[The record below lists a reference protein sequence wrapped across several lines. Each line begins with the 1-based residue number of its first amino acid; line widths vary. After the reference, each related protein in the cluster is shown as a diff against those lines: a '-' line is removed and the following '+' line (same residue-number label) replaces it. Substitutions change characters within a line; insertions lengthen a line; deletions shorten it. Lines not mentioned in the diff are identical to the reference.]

1 MVKRISKLFMIV
13 FLLIFAFSFAAC
25 KKKENEEENKGG
37 EDKQIPTIS
46 FQTTS
51 YELEVG
57 EEVTLSPVIKNLEN
71 GEIEYSEDKTGV
83 VTSEVNGTYK
93 AVAAG
98 TVTVTAKIK
107 GYDASASVTIT
118 VKEVYVP
125 VLVSEIT
132 VEGNASMTEGDTQT
146 LTATVLPE
154 NADDKTFKWS
164 TSNAKIG
171 TITDAGVVTAVKAGT
186 VTFTATAND
195 GSKKSGSLKVVIKE
209 KQILATSIN
218 FEIADSFYVDDEA
231 TLEAVIEP
239 SNASVKVARW
249 SSTNPTVA
257 TVDET
262 GKLKAVAAGKVTIV
276 CETTDGSNLKA
287 SKQIEVK
294 EFNGPKTVS
303 YVGPTTFGLTETYQL
318 SAKDF
323 TSDAKGE
330 LEFVSYECFDDAL
343 EVSATGLVTP
353 KAEGSATLIVSVK
366 GISNIEVSIQI
377 KIVSPLYVNKA
388 WAGSADGASVGE
400 SLVFGTNAFDTITK
414 ALAKATN
421 GAFIYVAAG
430 TYDESFTIS
439 YSDIALLGPND
450 KVLGNDTR
458 AEEAILTGKITLAKE
473 LKNTTIAGFKFTG
486 NAQVVNNK
494 GGNGSGAEPA
504 MNLNG
509 FKFAYNLVDT
519 SLTSGKGVIYFVEG
533 SSGYSYYLDFIGNK
547 FTTSAT
553 STLEAYVYIDNNTHL
568 TIENNTFFNAPAKAF
583 YINDTD
589 KGLGGNSIIK
599 DNTFDTIGTNAFHA
613 NWGSPSPNLT
623 KGYYIEMSGNTF
635 KNVNGYAIFFGRFN
649 NADSYDHISIT
660 GNTFTSVG
668 TGVHFDRVQDEY
680 HITVTKNTFT
690 NDPTKAYFSNLWRD
704 DTSKNAKIAAG
715 GNTYLDGENAIEAKA
730 SLYDADKVSLD
741 PIPEEQPVVDDRPE
755 ALGNHIEIRFEGS
768 GVLKLQEAVELD
780 VKYFGETEGATPKF
794 ASSDATVAS
803 VDEVGKVTALK
814 AGEATITVTINS
826 INATVSFNVI
836 DESQTMNELLKLIAL
851 NNNGVVMNRV
861 ITLKG
866 SSDIDSRVYGS
877 VNNYWAGTMP
887 TIKADYMPMSTLK
900 YGVWEEDAS
909 GNQTTCL
916 QDERTST
923 DYIVVHDTANS
934 NKGAN
939 AKMNSDWAHHPQ
951 SDTTASWH
959 YTVGNDGI
967 YQVLENE
974 KLIAWHA
981 GDGTNWALDNN
992 NSTTFYD
999 TGVAYTVERPTVTL
1013 GDDGYFYIEGQ
1024 KTTVK
1029 YPTAAGVTPHLNDLG
1044 ILAFKGDNGNYVIPT
1059 THITGEN
1066 YGQAIC
1072 MRGGNLNA
1080 VAIESCV
1087 NADSDLYLTWQY
1099 LAKLVT
1105 SLLIKYNL
1113 TPDRVSFHNNWSNKP
1128 CPWTMMNANLV
1139 SQFLK
1144 MVYVE
1149 YEVAKNYSDYT
1160 ITFTSNNPEIIDN
1173 TGRVVN
1179 RPKYTT
1185 NVSYTV
1191 TVTKGTESTSMTL
1204 HSLVIGENC

>member
-25 KKKENEEENKGG
+25 KKKDNEKENQPK
-37 EDKQIPTIS
+37 PTIS
-46 FQTTS
+46 FSTTT

-57 EEVTLSPVIKNLEN
+57 EELTLSPVVTNLEN
-71 GEIEYSEDKTGV
+71 GEIEYSESKAGV
-83 VTSEVNGTYK
+83 VSSLENGKYK

-98 TVTVTAKIK
+98 TVTITAKLK

-118 VKEVYVP
+118 VTEVFEP

-132 VEGNASMTEGDTQT
+132 VSGNATMTEGDTQT
-146 LTATVLPE
+146 LTATVSPDD
-154 NADDKTFKWS
+154 ATDKTFKWS

-171 TITDAGVVTAVKAGT
+171 TITEEGLVTAVKPGT

-195 GSKKSGSLKVVIKE
+195 DSKKTGSIKVVIKE
-209 KQILATSIN
+209 KQVLATSVS
-218 FEIADSFYVDDEA
+218 FEIAESFYVDDEA
-231 TLEAVIEP
+231 TLEATIEP
-239 SNASVKVARW
+239 SNASVKTVKW

-262 GKLKAVAAGKVTIV
+262 GKLKAIAAGKVTIV
-276 CETTDGSNLKA
+276 CETADGSNLKA

-294 EFNGPKTVS
+294 EFNGPKTVA

-323 TSDAKGE
+323 TSDAKE
-330 LEFVSYECFDDAL
+330 ALEFVSYECFDDAL
-343 EVSATGLVTP
+343 SVSETGLISP
-353 KAEGSATLIVSVK
+353 QAEGSATLVVSIK
-366 GISNIEVSIQI
+366 GISTIEVSIPV
-377 KIVSPLYVNKA
+377 KIVSPLYVDKA
-388 WAGSADGASVGE
+388 WAGSADGATVGE

-414 ALAKATN
+414 ALAKAAN

-439 YSDIALLGPND
+439 VSDIALLGPNN

-458 AEEAILTGKITLAKE
+458 AEEAVLTGKITLAKE
-473 LKNTTIAGFKFTG
+473 LSNTTIAGFKFTG

-494 GGNGSGAEPA
+494 GADGASGAEPA
-504 MNLNG
+504 TNLNG

-519 SLTSGKGVIYFVEG
+519 GLTSGKGVVYFVEG

-568 TIENNTFFNAPAKAF
+568 TIENNTFFNAPKKAF

-589 KGLGGNSIIK
+589 KGLGGNAIVK
-599 DNTFDTIGTNAFHA
+599 NNTFDTIGTNAFHS

-623 KGYYIEMSGNTF
+623 KGYYIEISGNTF
-635 KNVNGYAIFFGRFN
+635 KNVTGYALFFGRFN

-660 GNTFTSVG
+660 ENTFTSVG

-690 NDPTKAYFSNLWRD
+690 NDPTKAYFFNSWRD

-715 GNTYLDGENAIEAKA
+715 GNTYLDGENTIEAKS

-741 PIPEEQPVVDDRPE
+741 PIPESQPVVDDRPE
-755 ALGNHIEIRFEGS
+755 ALSNHIEIRFEGS

-780 VKYFGETEGATPKF
+780 VKYFGETEGASPAF

-826 INATVSFNVI
+826 INATVTFNVI

-851 NNNGVVMNRV
+851 NNNGVVMNRI
-861 ITLKG
+861 ITLQG
-866 SSDIDSRVYGS
+866 NSDIDQRVYGS

-887 TIKADYMPMSTLK
+887 TIKADYMPMSTKK
-900 YGVWEEDAS
+900 YGVWDEDS
-909 GNQTTCL
+909 DGNQTTCI
-916 QDERTST
+916 QAERSST
-923 DYIVVHDTANS
+923 EFIVVHDTANS

-992 NSTTFYD
+992 NSTTWTD
-999 TGVAYTVERPTVTL
+999 SGVAYVGDRPEVTL
-1013 GDDGYFYIEGQ
+1013 GNDGYFYIAGQ

-1029 YPTAAGVTPHLNDLG
+1029 YPTKDGVTPHLNDLG
-1044 ILAFKGDNGNYVIPT
+1044 LFVVKGESGNYMIPT
-1059 THITGEN
+1059 TWINST
-1066 YGQAIC
+1066 YGDTIC
-1072 MRGGNLNA
+1072 ARGGNLHG

-1087 NADSDLYLTWQY
+1087 DAGSDLWLTWQY
-1099 LAKLVT
+1099 LAKLV
-1105 SLLIKYNL
+1105 SQLLIKYDL
-1113 TPDRVSFHNNWSNKP
+1113 TPERVAFHNNFANKP
-1128 CPWTMMNANLV
+1128 CPKTMMGAKLV
-1139 SQFLK
+1139 DQFLK

-1173 TGRVVN
+1173 TGRIVN

-1191 TVTKGTESTSMTL
+1191 TVTKGSESASMTL

>member
-1 MVKRISKLFMIV
+1 MLKRISKVFITIFV
-13 FLLIFAFSFAAC
+13 FLLAIVLVAC
-25 KKKENEEENKGG
+25 KKDDENKDNGK
-37 EDKQIPTIS
+37 ETKNPSIS
-46 FQTTS
+46 FTTTS

-57 EEVTLSPVIKNLEN
+57 EEVTLNPTTKDVDNPVV
-71 GEIEYSEDKTGV
+71 EYSLSAEGIVSNDG
-83 VTSEVNGTYK
+83 NGKFT
-93 AVAAG
+93 ALAAG
-98 TVTVTAKIK
+98 NVTVTAKLK
-107 GYDASASVTIT
+107 DLEVSASVTIK
-118 VKEVYVP
+118 VNEPAKPIYVE
-125 VLVSEIT
+125 SIT
-132 VEGNASMTEGDTQT
+132 ISGETSMTEGDTQT
-146 LTATVLPE
+146 LTASVLPD
-154 NADDKTFKWS
+154 NANDKSFTWK
-164 TSNAKIG
+164 TSNGKIA
-171 TITDAGVVTAVKAGT
+171 TVDANGLVTALKAGT
-186 VTFTATAND
+186 VTITATAND
-195 GSKKSGSLKVVIKE
+195 EGGVSASIKIVIKE

-231 TLEAVIEP
+231 TLTAVIEP

-257 TVDET
+257 TVDES
-262 GKLKAVAAGKVTIV
+262 GKLTAIAAGKVTIV

-294 EFNGPKTVS
+294 DFNGPKTVS

-323 TSDAKGE
+323 TSDAQE
-330 LEFVSYECFDDAL
+330 ALEFVSYECFDDAL
-343 EVSATGLVTP
+343 TVSETGLITP
-353 KAEGSATLIVSVK
+353 QAEGSATLIVSVK
-366 GISNIEVSIQI
+366 GISNIEVSISV

-388 WAGSADGASVGE
+388 WAGSASGASVGE
-400 SLVFGTNAFDTITK
+400 SLVFGTNAFDTIAA

-439 YSDIALLGPND
+439 ANDISLLGPND

-547 FTTSAT
+547 FTTSVT
-553 STLEAYVYIDNNTHL
+553 STLEAFVYIDNNTHL

-715 GNTYLDGENAIEAKA
+715 GNIYLDGENAIEAKT

-741 PIPEEQPVVDDRPE
+741 PIPEEQEVVDDRPE
-755 ALGNHIEIRFEGS
+755 ALSNHIEIRFEGS
-768 GVLKLQEAVELD
+768 GVLALQEAVELE
-780 VKYFGETEGATPKF
+780 VKYFGETEGSAPAF

-814 AGEATITVTINS
+814 AGEATITVTINAV
-826 INATVSFNVI
+826 NATVSFNVI
-836 DESQTMNELLKLIAL
+836 DESQNMNELLKLIAL
-851 NNNGVVMNRV
+851 NNNGVVMNRI

-866 SSDIDSRVYGS
+866 NSEIDQRVYGS

-887 TIKADYMPMSTLK
+887 TIKADYMPMSTKK
-900 YGVWEEDAS
+900 YGVWDEDAD
-909 GNQTTCL
+909 GNQTTCI
-916 QDERTST
+916 QAERTST
-923 DYIVVHDTANS
+923 EFIVVHDTANS
-934 NKGAN
+934 SKGAN

-992 NSTTFYD
+992 NSTTWTD
-999 TGVAYTVERPTVTL
+999 SGVAYVKDRPEVTL
-1013 GDDGYFYIEGQ
+1013 GSDGYFYIEGQ

-1029 YPTAAGVTPHLNDLG
+1029 YPTKDGVTPHLNDLG
-1044 ILAFKGDNGNYVIPT
+1044 LFVIKGESGNYMIPT
-1059 THITGEN
+1059 TWINST
-1066 YGQAIC
+1066 YGDTIC
-1072 MRGGNLNA
+1072 ARGGNLHG

-1087 NADSDLYLTWQY
+1087 DLGSDLWLTWEY

-1105 SLLIKYNL
+1105 QLLIKYDL
-1113 TPDRVSFHNNWSNKP
+1113 TPERVAFHNNFSNKP
-1128 CPWTMMNANLV
+1128 CPKTMMGANLV
-1139 SQFLK
+1139 NQFLK

-1160 ITFTSNNPEIIDN
+1160 ITFTSNNPDIIDN

-1179 RPKYTT
+1179 HPKYTT

-1191 TVTKGTESTSMTL
+1191 TVTKGSESASMTL

>member
-25 KKKENEEENKGG
+25 KKKDNEKENQPK
-37 EDKQIPTIS
+37 PTIS
-46 FQTTS
+46 FSTTT

-57 EEVTLSPVIKNLEN
+57 EELTLSPVVTNLEN
-71 GEIEYSEDKTGV
+71 GEIEYSESKAGV
-83 VTSEVNGTYK
+83 VSSLENGKYK

-98 TVTVTAKIK
+98 TVTITAKLK

-118 VKEVYVP
+118 VTEVFVP

-132 VEGNASMTEGDTQT
+132 VSGNATMTEGETQT
-146 LTATVLPE
+146 LTATVSPDD
-154 NADDKTFKWS
+154 ATDKTFKWS

-171 TITDAGVVTAVKAGT
+171 TITEEGLVTAIKAGT

-195 GSKKSGSLKVVIKE
+195 DSKKTGSIKVVIKE
-209 KQILATSIN
+209 KQVLATSVS
-218 FEIADSFYVDDEA
+218 FEIAESFYVDDEA
-231 TLEAVIEP
+231 TLEATIEP
-239 SNASVKVARW
+239 SNASVKTVKW

-262 GKLKAVAAGKVTIV
+262 GKLKAIAAGKVTIV
-276 CETTDGSNLKA
+276 CETADGSNLKA

-294 EFNGPKTVS
+294 EYNGPKTVA

-323 TSDAKGE
+323 TSDAKE
-330 LEFVSYECFDDAL
+330 ALEFVSYECFDDTL
-343 EVSATGLVTP
+343 SVSETGLITP
-353 KAEGSATLIVSVK
+353 QAEGSATLVVSIK
-366 GISNIEVSIQI
+366 GISTIEVSIPV
-377 KIVSPLYVNKA
+377 KIVSPLYVDKA
-388 WAGSADGASVGE
+388 WAGSADGATVGE

-414 ALAKATN
+414 ALAKAAN

-439 YSDIALLGPND
+439 VSDIALLGPNN

-458 AEEAILTGKITLAKE
+458 AEEAVLTGKITLAKE
-473 LKNTTIAGFKFTG
+473 LSNTTIAGFKFTG

-494 GGNGSGAEPA
+494 GADGASGAEPA
-504 MNLNG
+504 TNLNG

-519 SLTSGKGVIYFVEG
+519 GLTSGKGVVYFVEG

-568 TIENNTFFNAPAKAF
+568 TIENNTFFNAPKKAF

-589 KGLGGNSIIK
+589 KGLGGNAIVK
-599 DNTFDTIGTNAFHA
+599 NNTFDTIGTNAFHS

-623 KGYYIEMSGNTF
+623 KGYYIEISGNTF
-635 KNVNGYAIFFGRFN
+635 KNVTGYALFFGRFN

-660 GNTFTSVG
+660 ENTFTSVG

-690 NDPTKAYFSNLWRD
+690 NDPTVAYFSNLWRD
-704 DTSKNAKIAAG
+704 DTAKNAKIAAG
-715 GNTYLDGENAIEAKA
+715 GNIYLDGENAIEAKA

-741 PIPEEQPVVDDRPE
+741 PISEEQPVEDDRPE

-780 VKYFGETEGATPKF
+780 VKYFGETEGATPAF

-851 NNNGVVMNRV
+851 NNNGVVMNRI
-861 ITLKG
+861 ITLQG
-866 SSDIDSRVYGS
+866 NSDIDQRVYGS

-900 YGVWEEDAS
+900 YGVWDEDS
-909 GNQTTCL
+909 DGNQTTCI
-916 QDERTST
+916 QAERSST
-923 DYIVVHDTANS
+923 EFIVVHDTANS

-981 GDGTNWALDNN
+981 GDGTNWATDNN
-992 NSTTFYD
+992 NSTTWTD
-999 TGVAYTVERPTVTL
+999 SGVAYVGDRPEVTL
-1013 GDDGYFYIEGQ
+1013 GNDGYFYISGQ

-1029 YPTAAGVTPHLNDLG
+1029 YPTKDGVTPHLNDLG
-1044 ILAFKGDNGNYVIPT
+1044 LLVIKGESGNYMIPT
-1059 THITGEN
+1059 TWINST
-1066 YGQAIC
+1066 YGDTIC
-1072 MRGGNLNA
+1072 ARGGNLHG

-1087 NADSDLYLTWQY
+1087 DAGSDLWLTWQY
-1099 LAKLVT
+1099 LAKLV
-1105 SLLIKYNL
+1105 SQLLIKYDL
-1113 TPDRVSFHNNWSNKP
+1113 TPERVAFHNNFANKP
-1128 CPWTMMNANLV
+1128 CPKTMMGAKLV
-1139 SQFLK
+1139 DQFLK

-1173 TGRVVN
+1173 TGRIVN

-1191 TVTKGTESTSMTL
+1191 TVTKGSESASMTL